1 MIYDYIDYTTG
12 ATIIRNKTYLTI
24 SGGVTNKDGY
34 SDIGILYGSLSPIP
48 NEFCISI
55 YENIYNPNRVD
66 WNNIFSFGTHYTN
79 GGDYNMYRPFGIQV
93 SADNGGYYLSLYTGS
108 ADAAFDLVKDW
119 HLYQI
124 YYRNNMLSYY
134 LDGILLQTLFNI
146 DISKLCNLYLNG
158 AGMTRTMGSYIK
170 FIKIT
175 SNNNLKPSYN
185 IIEDIDKNYY
195 GILKV

>member
-66 WNNIFSFGTHYTN
+66 WNHIFSFGIHSRN
-79 GGDYNMYRPFGIQV
+79 GGDNPYYPFAIGTRNNV
-93 SADNGGYYLSLYTGS
+93 SGYGLASYTGV
-108 ADAAFDLVKDW
+108 DTAFAIVKNW

-124 YYRNNMLSYY
+124 YYRNNTISYY
-134 LDGILLQTLFNI
+134 LDNILRHTI
-146 DISKLCNLYLNG
+146 TGVDISKLCNLYLNG
-158 AGMTRTMGSYIK
+158 AGCNEVMGSYIK

-175 SNNNLKPSYN
+175 SNNSLKQSN
-185 IIEDIDKNYY
+185 TIIEDIDKNYY

>member
-1 MIYDYIDYTTG
+1 M
-12 ATIIRNKTYLTI
+12 
-24 SGGVTNKDGY
+24 
-34 SDIGILYGSLSPIP
+34 
-48 NEFCISI
+48 
-55 YENIYNPNRVD
+55 
-66 WNNIFSFGTHYTN
+66 
-79 GGDYNMYRPFGIQV
+79 
-93 SADNGGYYLSLYTGS
+93 
-108 ADAAFDLVKDW
+108 AFDLVKDW

-158 AGMTRTMGSYIK
+158 AGYSRTMGSYIK

-175 SNNNLKPSYN
+175 SNNNLKPPNN